1 MIEHIQE
8 AQRLLNTLP
17 SIMRELYNADTEN
30 ERNAWAV
37 IYDARIAK
45 ANNMLD
51 MAIAQYPVVK
61 NEPMPT
67 EAPVQA
73 ESNAVAEPEPVPS
86 VVVNEPVN
94 EAIDTIIESP
104 KEESFQNDGASDN
117 QSDAT
122 AEIRVV

>member
-51 MAIAQYPVVK
+51 LAIAQYPVVK

-67 EAPVQA
+67 EGPVQVK
-73 ESNAVAEPEPVPS
+73 SNAVAESEPVQQVATES
-86 VVVNEPVN
+86 VD
-94 EAIDTIIESP
+94 EAIDTIIEDAP
-104 KEESFQNDGASDN
+104 KDESFQDDGASDN

-122 AEIRVV
+122 AEIKVV